1 MILPLLSYVTEQLT
15 AGTSTKN
22 RYGNCLSLCAN
33 QVVNFVVEN
42 FFTLCESAIDNSL
55 FTSLSLNPKTLISQN
70 PSFSPCF
77 KWRLLASQLEP
88 SPGFEERL
96 DDFAE
101 KVADIDVDL
110 GEGPETLVENVQTT
124 PMHPPRRLFQR
135 GRFLLS
141 RFPNRAL
148 LRMNLKTPAPKRQRR
163 PHPPLQN

>member
-22 RYGNCLSLCAN
+22 RYGHCLSLCAN
-33 QVVNFVVEN
+33 QVVNSVVEN
-42 FFTLCESAIDNSL
+42 VFASL
-55 FTSLSLNPKTLISQN
+55 INHRKSLSQSLSLSLNPKTLISQN

-77 KWRLLASQLEP
+77 KWRLLASQPEP

-110 GEGPETLVENVQTT
+110 GEGPETL
-124 PMHPPRRLFQR
+124 
-135 GRFLLS
+135 
-141 RFPNRAL
+141 A
-148 LRMNLKTPAPKRQRR
+148 
-163 PHPPLQN
+163 